1 MPLLRKAPEGGK
13 IERLVPI
20 HGEAVAANRALQGM
34 ARDIRG
40 FRDEQTGIETR
51 RLFVFQGHIVSADYL
66 FERSLARASAQAGLL
81 PSDGKP
87 AITAHQFRHAVGT
100 ELAEGEPGCRRS

>member
-1 MPLLRKAPEGGK
+1 
-13 IERLVPI
+13 
-20 HGEAVAANRALQGM
+20 VAANRALQGM